1 MQGIAA
7 KNILG
12 LLLNLSA
19 FVRRQKF
26 RADWGINNVMQ
37 DTADLIIKPAAK
49 VGYHLADHS
58 FGQADI
64 DVIAC
69 KMIAAKGTP
78 AECILGHISSSDYQ
92 TAAAVCNI
100 KQNLCAFA
108 GLCVFIGDIPQ
119 RRIMTDILKVLENRC
134 FDGNIPIFG
143 TERRNQ
149 AKCIVIGAVAGAK
162 SWHGNGNQ
170 ILGRQLQL
178 F

>member
-26 RADWGINNVMQ
+26 WADWGINNVMQ
-37 DTADLIIKPAAK
+37 DAADLIIKPAAK
-49 VGYHLADHS
+49 IGYHLADHG

-69 KMIAAKGTP
+69 EMIAAKGTP

-108 GLCVFIGDIPQ
+108 GLCVFIGNIPQ
-119 RRIMTDILKVLENRC
+119 RRFSAPSAEIRLSAL
-134 FDGNIPIFG
+134 
-143 TERRNQ
+143 
-149 AKCIVIGAVAGAK
+149 
-162 SWHGNGNQ
+162 
-170 ILGRQLQL
+170 
-178 F
+178 